1 MTMKRYMMILMTL
14 IGMIPMVHAQGVD
27 GAKVDRS
34 GMKRS
39 GDYMAVNM
47 NIDLTALKV
56 ESKRVVLLTPVI
68 MNGDNQVELPSV
80 GIYGRNRYYYYV
92 RNGES
97 TLTGRTELSYRAS
110 EKPASVEI
118 EEVVPYQAWMDGSQL
133 VLRRQDYGC
142 CGSILGEQ
150 TGSYAGYSEPVVYE
164 PMFVYVRPQAETVK
178 SRSLSGS
185 AYIDFPVN
193 QTVIRP
199 DYRQNQLEL
208 NKIQGTINSVKD
220 DVDMTITAIAIKGY
234 ASPEGSYAA
243 NERLA
248 KGRTESLKN
257 YVQDLYHFDSSIMKI
272 DYEAEDWAGLK
283 AYVEKS
289 ALEHKAEI
297 LSIIDGDL
305 TPDKKDQT
313 IKQRFPADYRIL
325 LTECYPSLRHSDYEV
340 DYVIRSYT
348 TADEIKRIFRESP
361 QKLSLQEFYQLAQEY
376 ESGSYAFNEVYETA
390 VRMYPEDAHAN
401 LNAANAAMGKGD
413 LDAAANYLNK
423 AGNMPESVYA
433 RGVHAALTRNYPAA
447 LQLFKQA
454 QSQGV
459 SQAAAAIAIIEKM
472 K

>member
-1 MTMKRYMMILMTL
+1 MKRYMMILMTL
-14 IGMIPMVHAQGVD
+14 AGMMSMAHAQGVD

-34 GMKRS
+34 SMERS

-47 NIDLTALKV
+47 NIDLTALDV

-68 MNGDNQVELPSV
+68 VNGDNQVELPSV

-118 EEVVPYQAWMDGSQL
+118 KEVVPYQEWMDGSQL

-142 CGSILGEQ
+142 CGSILAEQ

-164 PMFVYVRPQAETVK
+164 PMYVYVRPQAETVK

-220 DVDMTITAIAIKGY
+220 DADMTITAIAIKGF

-289 ALEHKAEI
+289 SLEHKTEI
-297 LSIIDGDL
+297 LAIIDGDL

-340 DYVIRSYT
+340 DYIIRSYT
-348 TADEIKRIFRESP
+348 TANEIKRIFRESP

-413 LDAAANYLNK
+413 LDAAAGYLNK

-433 RGVHAALTRNYPAA
+433 RGVHAALTQNYPVA
-447 LQLFKQA
+447 LELFKQA

-459 SQAAAAIAIIEKM
+459 SQAAAAIAVVEKM

>member
-1 MTMKRYMMILMTL
+1 MKRYMMILMTL
-14 IGMIPMVHAQGVD
+14 VGMMSMAHAQGVD
-27 GAKVDRS
+27 GTKVDRS
-34 GMKRS
+34 GMERS

-47 NIDLTALKV
+47 NIDLTALDV
-56 ESKRVVLLTPVI
+56 ESNRAVLLTPIVV
-68 MNGDNQVELPSV
+68 NGDNQVELPSI

-92 RNGES
+92 RNDES
-97 TLTGRTELSYRAS
+97 MLTGKTEQSYRAS

-118 EEVVPYQAWMDGSQL
+118 KEVVPYQEWMDGSQL

-142 CGSILGEQ
+142 CGSILAEQ
-150 TGSYAGYSEPVVYE
+150 TGNYAGYNEPVKYE
-164 PMFVYVRPQAETVK
+164 PVFAYVRPQAETVK

-193 QTVIRP
+193 QTVIRSE
-199 DYRQNQLEL
+199 YRKNQLEL
-208 NKIQGTINSVKD
+208 DKIQGTINSVKD
-220 DVDMTITAIAIKGY
+220 DADMTITAIAIKGY

-248 KGRTESLKN
+248 KGRTEALKN
-257 YVQDLYHFDSSIMKI
+257 YVQNLYHFDASIMKT
-272 DYEAEDWAGLK
+272 DYEPEDWAGLE
-283 AYVEKS
+283 AYVQKS
-289 ALEHKAEI
+289 SLEHKEEI
-297 LSIIDGDL
+297 LAIIDSEM
-305 TPDKKDQT
+305 TPDKKDQA
-313 IKQRFPADYRIL
+313 IKQRFPADYRSL
-325 LTECYPSLRHSDYEV
+325 LTDCYPALRHSDYEV
-340 DYVIRSYT
+340 DYIIRSYT
-348 TADEIKRIFRESP
+348 SVDEIKRIFRDSP

-376 ESGSYAFNEVYETA
+376 ESGSPAFNQVYETA

-413 LDAAANYLNK
+413 LSAAEGYLKK

-433 RGVHAALTRNYPAA
+433 RGVHAALTQNYPAA

-459 SQAAAAIAIIEKM
+459 SQAVAAIEIIEKM